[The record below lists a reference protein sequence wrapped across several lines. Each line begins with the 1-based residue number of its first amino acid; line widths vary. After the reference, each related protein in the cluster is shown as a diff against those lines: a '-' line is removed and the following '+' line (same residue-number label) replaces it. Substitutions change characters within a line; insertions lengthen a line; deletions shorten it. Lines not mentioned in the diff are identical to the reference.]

1 MDVFLNVEH
10 LKEEIEF
17 LKNTYNRRA
26 LLGAV
31 KTFPNCFRVQEG
43 NSNFSSQ
50 TYNENVKLLMAWVNA
65 VCRFYSIKVNSSVYT
80 STNTQIF
87 VVIPCAVVVLYRA
100 EFFKYVVEVN
110 GNYL

>member
-17 LKNTYNRRA
+17 LKNTYKRKA

-31 KTFPNCFRVQEG
+31 KTFPNYFRVQED

-50 TYNENVKLLMAWVNA
+50 TYSENVQLLMAWVNA
-65 VCRFYSIKVNSSVYT
+65 VCRFYSIKVSSFVYT
-80 STNTQIF
+80 SAGTPCT
-87 VVIPCAVVVLYRA
+87 VVILYRA